1 MRGRVLSW
9 PHSVLMTLGYEG
21 AFAYADERSFWGKRR
36 LEHPGFSVD
45 AVDTT
50 GAGDAFVAGTLLGIV
65 EGMTLERSLDVA
77 NAMAALSTTTE
88 GAMDDPPSCDRV
100 DVFLQTLSQR

>member
-1 MRGRVLSW
+1 
-9 PHSVLMTLGYEG
+9 MTLGHEG

-36 LEHPGFSVD
+36 LEHPGFS
-45 AVDTT
+45 VDTT

-100 DVFLQTLSQR
+100 DEFLQTLSQR